1 MGDVADVWKWILGA
15 ALGLV
20 AWLGR
25 RQLEAVEKRQEQF
38 QAELDDLRRI
48 TSEQASNAAGIKAQL
63 SGIEG
68 MLRDLREDLR
78 SYMRGAHG

>member
-1 MGDVADVWKWILGA
+1 MGDAADVWKWILGA

-68 MLRDLREDLR
+68 MLRELREDVRAYLR
-78 SYMRGAHG
+78 SAH